1 MEKVLSFDDI
11 LAEVEAE
18 TIKTY
23 EMSVL
28 RDAYGSSK
36 LGSNIR
42 VGIKN
47 KLADNGLS
55 FIGLSEW
62 NGQFS
67 TEDLP
72 DAAWKQV
79 RLYKNGTYIA
89 KLINAVFE
97 LKENS
102 AAADKSLAQ
111 FAEKSVEKKFE
122 QVIKLQEKINLY
134 QKEIEQLLNPNTEI
148 EERM

>member
-1 MEKVLSFDDI
+1 MENVLSFDAI

-28 RDAYGSSK
+28 RDANGSSK

-42 VGIKN
+42 VDIKN
-47 KLADNGLS
+47 KLAEKGLS

-89 KLINAVFE
+89 SLISAVFE

-102 AAADKSLAQ
+102 AAADKLLAQ

-122 QVIKLQEKINLY
+122 QVIKFQEKISRH
-134 QKEIEQLLNPNTEI
+134 QEEIKQLLNPNTET
-148 EERM
+148 EGRT